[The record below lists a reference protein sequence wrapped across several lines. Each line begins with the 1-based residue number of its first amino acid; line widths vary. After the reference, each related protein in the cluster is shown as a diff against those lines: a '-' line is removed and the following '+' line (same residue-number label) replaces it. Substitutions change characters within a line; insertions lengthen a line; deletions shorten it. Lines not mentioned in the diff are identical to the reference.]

1 MMYSRI
7 ALVAILSSLLM
18 TVAAGQEPGQSGVSQ
33 AIPIAESEISTKD
46 TDTAIKVEVNLVLVP
61 VVVKD
66 SSGNPVSGLKKE
78 DFQVFDNGKPQQV
91 STFSVETAE
100 TRAERVK
107 TTSEAKASETDIS
120 KATTEVAGPSVS
132 KPLELPRRFI
142 ALVFDDS
149 HMKVAEAM
157 AVQAATEK
165 LFASLTPTDRVAI
178 YSTQGDVQQD
188 YTGDAA
194 TLRKTLASIVP
205 HSSRYEGKYECPN
218 ISYHQAELIEY
229 RHDEEAIAVANA
241 DAIINECPVNLEA
254 TVRRILEEG
263 DDWTRAT
270 YDSLNDVVWKLA
282 SMPGQRV
289 LVYVSPGFL
298 VGVPLQNNNADW
310 IEKAVR
316 AGVVV
321 NTIDARGL
329 YTPQGLPEIDSA
341 PQKAPFKHRD
351 ANGNL
356 VDDSKIDY
364 QGIEGT
370 YRMQTQ
376 FDSGAVLQGMAAGT
390 GGTYFHNR
398 NDLDVGMSQALA
410 APTITY
416 ILGFKPQNAEANGKL
431 HNLKVKIADGNKYSI
446 QARNGYYAT
455 KKSAD
460 PEEQAKQEVTET
472 LFSREEITG
481 IPVQMK
487 IEFFKSDETSAQLSV
502 LTRLDTRGVKFRKI
516 DARSCDRVVLATG
529 VFDANGQLVDGKI
542 KEITLKLQDVTL
554 QKMVQTGI
562 TVKTVFKVKPG
573 AYIVRS
579 VVRGAEGE
587 QLTSQNLATEIPR

>member
-1 MMYSRI
+1 MRPSI
-7 ALVAILSSLLM
+7 AFVSILSILFILPAQAEQQGQAGD
-18 TVAAGQEPGQSGVSQ
+18 AATQSS
-33 AIPIAESEISTKD
+33 ESEISTKD
-46 TDTAIKVEVNLVLVP
+46 SEAAIKVEVNLVLVP

-78 DFQVFDNGKPQQV
+78 DFQLMDNGKPQTV
-91 STFSVETAE
+91 SIFSVETAE
-100 TRAERVK
+100 TRTGSAAVATETTPAE
-107 TTSEAKASETDIS
+107 TETE
-120 KATTEVAGPSVS
+120 KVTGGAPAAPVS

-157 AVQAATEK
+157 AVHAATEK
-165 LFASLTPTDRVAI
+165 LFATLTPTDRVAI

-188 YTGDAA
+188 YTGDPA
-194 TLRKTLASIVP
+194 TLRKTLANIVP
-205 HSSRYEGKYECPN
+205 HSSKYEGHYECPN

-229 RHDEEAIAVANA
+229 QHDNEAIQVAQA
-241 DAIINECPVNLEA
+241 DSIVNECPFILEA
-254 TVRRILEEG
+254 TVRRILQEG
-263 DDWTRAT
+263 DSWTRAT
-270 YDSLNDVVWKLA
+270 YDSLNDITRKLA

-298 VGVPLQNNNADW
+298 IGVPLQNDHADW
-310 IEKAVR
+310 IERAVR

-329 YTPQGLPEIDSA
+329 YTPQGMPEIDA
-341 PQKAPFKHRD
+341 LPQKAPYKHRD

-356 VDDSKIDY
+356 VDDPKIDY

-398 NDLDVGMSQALA
+398 NDLDVGLRQALA
-410 APTITY
+410 VPSVTY
-416 ILGFKPQNAEANGKL
+416 ILGFKPQNTEANGKL
-431 HNLKVKIADGNKYSI
+431 HNLKVHVSNGGKYSI

-455 KKSAD
+455 KKSSD

-487 IEFFKSDETSAQLSV
+487 TEFFKSDDASAQLSV
-502 LTRLDTRGVKFRKI
+502 LTKLDTRAVKFRKI
-516 DARSCDRVVLATG
+516 DGRSCDSLVLATA

-542 KEITLKLQDVTL
+542 KEITLKLQDATL
-554 QKMVQTGI
+554 QKMTQTGI

-579 VVRGAEGE
+579 VVRGSEGS

>member
-1 MMYSRI
+1 MTRPSI
-7 ALVAILSSLLM
+7 ALVPILSIVFLFNV
-18 TVAAGQEPGQSGVSQ
+18 VAAQEQTNIPGGTQSS
-33 AIPIAESEISTKD
+33 ESEISTKD
-46 TDTAIKVEVNLVLVP
+46 SDSAIKVEVNLVLVP

-66 SSGNPVSGLKKE
+66 SSGNPVPSLKKE
-78 DFQVFDNGKPQQV
+78 DFQLFDNGKPQTI
-91 STFSVETAE
+91 STLSVETAE
-100 TRAERVK
+100 TRLGTAPV
-107 TTSEAKASETDIS
+107 TSETKPAETSSD
-120 KATTEVAGPSVS
+120 KATNAAPAPVAA
-132 KPLELPRRFI
+132 KPIELPRRFI

-157 AVQAATEK
+157 AVHAATEK

-205 HSSRYEGKYECPN
+205 HSSKYEGHYECPN

-229 RHDEEAIAVANA
+229 QRDQEAIAVAQA
-241 DAIINECPVNLEA
+241 DSIINECPADIEA
-254 TVRRILEEG
+254 TARRILQEG
-263 DDWTRAT
+263 DNWTRAT
-270 YDSLNDVVWKLA
+270 YDYLNDVVRKLA

-298 VGVPLQNNNADW
+298 VGIPLQTSSSDW
-310 IEKAVR
+310 VERAVR
-316 AGVVV
+316 TGVVV

-329 YTPQGLPEIDSA
+329 YTPQGLPEIDA
-341 PQKAPFKHRD
+341 PPQKAPFKHRE
-351 ANGNL
+351 GGKL
-356 VDDSKIDY
+356 VDDPHIDY
-364 QGIEGT
+364 QGIEGQ

-376 FDSGAVLQGMAAGT
+376 FDSGSVLQGMAAGT

-398 NDLDVGMSQALA
+398 NNLDEGLKQALA
-410 APTITY
+410 APSIVY
-416 ILGFKPQNAEANGKL
+416 ILGFKPQNTEANGKL
-431 HNLKVKIADGNKYSI
+431 HNLKVHVANGSNYSI

-460 PEEQAKQEVTET
+460 PQEQAKQEVTET

-487 IEFFKSDETSAQLSV
+487 TEFFKSDDSLARLSV
-502 LTRLDTRGVKFRKI
+502 LTRLDTRAVRFRKI
-516 DARSCDRVVLATG
+516 DGRSCDNVVLATG

-542 KEITLKLQDVTL
+542 KEITLKLQDATL
-554 QKMVQTGI
+554 QKMIQNGI
-562 TVKTVFKVKPG
+562 TIKTVFKVKPG
-573 AYIVRS
+573 AYIIRS
-579 VVRGAEGE
+579 VVRGSEGA
-587 QLTSQNLATEIPR
+587 QLSSQNLTTEIPQ

>member
-1 MMYSRI
+1 M
-7 ALVAILSSLLM
+7 
-18 TVAAGQEPGQSGVSQ
+18 
-33 AIPIAESEISTKD
+33 
-46 TDTAIKVEVNLVLVP
+46 LVP

-100 TRAERVK
+100 TRAERGK

-157 AVQAATEK
+157 AVHAAAEK

-205 HSSRYEGKYECPN
+205 RSSRYEGHYECPN

-229 RHDEEAIAVANA
+229 QNDQEAIAAAQA
-241 DAIINECPVNLEA
+241 DAVINECPADIEA
-254 TVRRILEEG
+254 MVRRILQEG

-270 YDSLNDVVWKLA
+270 YDYLNDIVTKLA
-282 SMPGQRV
+282 FMPGQRV

-298 VGVPLQNNNADW
+298 VGIPLQNDNADW
-310 IEKAVR
+310 IERAVR

-329 YTPQGLPEIDSA
+329 YTPGGLPDIDAA
-341 PQKAPFKHRD
+341 PQKAPFKHRE
-351 ANGNL
+351 GGQL
-356 VDDSKIDY
+356 VEDPHMDY

-376 FDSGAVLQGMAAGT
+376 FDSGSVLQGMAAGT

-516 DARSCDRVVLATG
+516 DGRSCDRVVLATG

>member
-1 MMYSRI
+1 MIPSRI
-7 ALVAILSSLLM
+7 ALLTILFSLLVN
-18 TVAAGQEPGQSGVSQ
+18 VAVAQEQGQAASSQ
-33 AIPIAESEISTKD
+33 ATGAGEISVKD
-46 TDTAIKVEVNLVLVP
+46 SSAAIKVEVNLVLVP

-66 SSGNPVSGLKKE
+66 SSGIPVAGLKKD
-78 DFQVFDNGKPQQV
+78 DFQLFDNGKPQTV
-91 STFSVETAE
+91 SIFSVETAE
-100 TRAERVK
+100 SRTESGKR
-107 TTSEAKASETDIS
+107 TSEAKPSEPDTS

-132 KPLELPRRFI
+132 KPLELPRRFV

-149 HMKVAEAM
+149 HMKVAEAL
-157 AVQAATEK
+157 AVHAAAEK

-205 HSSRYEGKYECPN
+205 HSSKYEGHYECPN

-229 RHDEEAIAVANA
+229 QSDQEAIDVAKTDAVVN
-241 DAIINECPVNLEA
+241 NCPVDIEA
-254 TVRRILEEG
+254 MARRILQQG
-263 DDWTRAT
+263 DNWTRVA
-270 YDSLNDVVWKLA
+270 YDSLSDITRKLA
-282 SMPGQRV
+282 TMPGQRV

-298 VGVPLQNNNADW
+298 IGVALQNDNAAW
-310 IEKAVR
+310 IERAVR
-316 AGVVV
+316 AGIVV

-329 YTPQGLPEIDSA
+329 YTPDGMGDIDA
-341 PQKAPFKHRD
+341 PPQSYADTKAVPGCD
-351 ANGNL
+351 ACL
-356 VDDSKIDY
+356 DY
-364 QGIEGT
+364 QRIESL
-370 YRMQTQ
+370 YRKQTQ
-376 FDSGAVLQGMAAGT
+376 FDSGSVLQGMAAGT

-398 NDLDVGMSQALA
+398 NDLDVGMSRALA
-410 APTITY
+410 APSVTY
-416 ILGFKPQNAEANGKL
+416 VLGFKPQNTEANGKL
-431 HNLKVKIADGNKYSI
+431 HNLKVRVANERNYSI

-472 LFSREEITG
+472 LFSREEIVG

-487 IEFFKSDETSAQLSV
+487 TEFFKSDDTSAQLSV

-516 DARSCDRVVLATG
+516 DGRSCDSVVLATG
-529 VFDANGQLVDGKI
+529 VFDANGQLVDGRI
-542 KEITLKLQDVTL
+542 KEITLKLQDATL
-554 QKMVQTGI
+554 QKMTQTGI

-579 VVRGAEGE
+579 VVRGSEGA
-587 QLTSQNLATEIPR
+587 QLTSQNLTTEIPR

>member
-1 MMYSRI
+1 MPGPWI
-7 ALVAILSSLLM
+7 LALVVVSALFTS
-18 TVAAGQEPGQSGVSQ
+18 VALAQQGQAGTTASTDST
-33 AIPIAESEISTKD
+33 ESEISTKD

-78 DFQVFDNGKPQQV
+78 DFQLFDNGKPQTV
-91 STFSVETAE
+91 STFSVETAKS
-100 TRAERVK
+100 RAEHGVAPA
-107 TTSEAKASETDIS
+107 EAKPAGTETD
-120 KATTEVAGPSVS
+120 KATTEVPGPGVG
-132 KPLELPRRFI
+132 KLLELPRRFI

-157 AVQAATEK
+157 AVHAATEK

-188 YTGDAA
+188 YSGDAV
-194 TLRKTLASIVP
+194 TLRKTLANIVP
-205 HSSRYEGKYECPN
+205 HSSKYGGLYECPN

-229 RHDEEAIAVANA
+229 QHDEEAIAVANA

-270 YDSLNDVVWKLA
+270 YDSLNDVVRKLA

-298 VGVPLQNNNADW
+298 VGIPLQTNNADW
-310 IEKAVR
+310 IERAVR

-329 YTPQGLPEIDSA
+329 YTPQGLPEIDA
-341 PQKAPFKHRD
+341 PPQKAPFKHRVG
-351 ANGNL
+351 GNL
-356 VDDSKIDY
+356 VDDPHIDY
-364 QGIEGT
+364 QGIEGM

-376 FDSGAVLQGMAAGT
+376 FDSGLVLQGMATGT

-472 LFSREEITG
+472 LFSANEFAS
-481 IPVQMK
+481 IPVQLK
-487 IEFFKSDETSAQLSV
+487 TEFFKTEDASAELSV

-516 DARSCDRVVLATG
+516 DGRSCDTVVLATG
-529 VFDANGQLVDGKI
+529 VFDANGQLIDGKI
-542 KEITLKLQDVTL
+542 KEITLKLQDSTL

-562 TVKTVFKVKPG
+562 TVKIVFRVKPG
-573 AYIVRS
+573 AYVVRS

-587 QLTSQNLATEIPR
+587 QLTSQNLAMDIPR

>member
-1 MMYSRI
+1 M
-7 ALVAILSSLLM
+7 
-18 TVAAGQEPGQSGVSQ
+18 
-33 AIPIAESEISTKD
+33 
-46 TDTAIKVEVNLVLVP
+46 LVP

-100 TRAERVK
+100 TRAERGK

-157 AVQAATEK
+157 AVHAAAEK

-205 HSSRYEGKYECPN
+205 HSSRYEGQYECPN

-229 RHDEEAIAVANA
+229 QHDEEAIAVAKA
-241 DAIINECPVNLEA
+241 DAIINECPVDIEA
-254 TVRRILEEG
+254 MVRRILQEG

-270 YDSLNDVVWKLA
+270 YDYLNDIVRKLA
-282 SMPGQRV
+282 FMPGQRV

-298 VGVPLQNNNADW
+298 VGIPLQNNNADW
-310 IEKAVR
+310 IEQAVR

-329 YTPQGLPEIDSA
+329 YTPEGLPDIDSA
-341 PQKAPFKHRD
+341 PQKAPFKHRE
-351 ANGNL
+351 GRE
-356 VDDSKIDY
+356 VSRRSKMDY

-376 FDSGAVLQGMAAGT
+376 FDSGSVLQGMAAGT

-460 PEEQAKQEVTET
+460 PRSKPSKKSPKRC
-472 LFSREEITG
+472 SR
-481 IPVQMK
+481 
-487 IEFFKSDETSAQLSV
+487 
-502 LTRLDTRGVKFRKI
+502 
-516 DARSCDRVVLATG
+516 ARRS
-529 VFDANGQLVDGKI
+529 
-542 KEITLKLQDVTL
+542 
-554 QKMVQTGI
+554 
-562 TVKTVFKVKPG
+562 P
-573 AYIVRS
+573 AYRCK
-579 VVRGAEGE
+579 
-587 QLTSQNLATEIPR
+587 

>member
-1 MMYSRI
+1 MTRSWI
-7 ALVAILSSLLM
+7 GLLAIVSNLLVNAAYGQQQGQAGVPA
-18 TVAAGQEPGQSGVSQ
+18 VAN
-33 AIPIAESEISTKD
+33 ESEISTRD
-46 TDTAIKVEVNLVLVP
+46 SDTAIKVEVNLVLVP

-66 SSGNPVSGLKKE
+66 SSGNAVSGLKKE
-78 DFQVFDNGKPQQV
+78 DFQLFDNGKPQTI

-100 TRAERVK
+100 TRAGSGA
-107 TTSEAKASETDIS
+107 TTTEAKLRKTETEN
-120 KATTEVAGPSVS
+120 ATAGVPEPVVS

-149 HMKVAEAM
+149 HLKVTEAM
-157 AVQAATEK
+157 AVHVATEK
-165 LFASLTPTDRVAI
+165 LFASLVPTDRVAI
-178 YSTQGDVQQD
+178 YSTQGDVQQG

-205 HSSRYEGKYECPN
+205 HPSKYEGQDECPN

-229 RHDEEAIAVANA
+229 QHDEEAIGAANA
-241 DAIINECPVNLEA
+241 DSIINECPFNLEG
-254 TVRRILEEG
+254 TVRRILQQG
-263 DDWTRAT
+263 DEWTRST
-270 YDSLNDVVWKLA
+270 YDSLSDVVRKLA

-298 VGVPLQNNNADW
+298 IGIPLQNESGDW
-310 IEKAVR
+310 IEQAVR

-321 NTIDARGL
+321 NTVDARGL
-329 YTPQGLPEIDSA
+329 YTPQGLPEIDAA

-351 ANGNL
+351 ASGKL
-356 VDDSKIDY
+356 VDDSHIDY
-364 QGIEGT
+364 QGIEGM
-370 YRMQTQ
+370 YRRQTQ
-376 FDSGAVLQGMAAGT
+376 FDSGSVLQGMAAGT

-398 NDLDVGMSQALA
+398 NDLDVGMSRALA
-410 APTITY
+410 VPTVTY
-416 ILGFKPQNAEANGKL
+416 VLGFRPQNTEANGKL
-431 HNLKVKIADGNKYSI
+431 HNLKLRVANGSNYSI

-472 LFSREEITG
+472 LFSREELTG

-487 IEFFKSDETSAQLSV
+487 TEFFKSDDTSVQLSV
-502 LTRLDTRGVKFRKI
+502 LTRLDARGVKFRKI
-516 DARSCDRVVLATG
+516 DGRSCDYVVLATG

-542 KEITLKLQDVTL
+542 KEITLKLQDATL

-573 AYIVRS
+573 PYVVRS
-579 VVRGAEGE
+579 VVRGAEGG
-587 QLTSQNLATEIPR
+587 QLTSQNLATEIPK

>member
-1 MMYSRI
+1 MPRPWILAVTVVS
-7 ALVAILSSLLM
+7 ALFTSVAL
-18 TVAAGQEPGQSGVSQ
+18 GQQGQVGTTASNGST
-33 AIPIAESEISTKD
+33 ESEISTKD
-46 TDTAIKVEVNLVLVP
+46 SNAAIKVEVNLVLVP

-66 SSGNPVSGLKKE
+66 SSGNPISGLKKE
-78 DFQVFDNGKPQQV
+78 DFQLFDNGKPQSI
-91 STFSVETAE
+91 STFTVETAE
-100 TRAERVK
+100 SRTESGK
-107 TTSEAKASETDIS
+107 TTSEAKPSEPDTS
-120 KATTEVAGPSVS
+120 KATTEVARPSVS
-132 KPLELPRRFI
+132 KPFELPRRFV

-157 AVQAATEK
+157 AVHAAAEK
-165 LFASLTPTDRVAI
+165 LFASLAPTDRVAI

-194 TLRKTLASIVP
+194 TLRKTLANIV

-218 ISYHQAELIEY
+218 ITYHQEELIEY
-229 RHDEEAIAVANA
+229 QNDQEAIAVAKA
-241 DAIINECPVNLEA
+241 DSIINECPADIEA
-254 TVRRILEEG
+254 TVRRILQEG
-263 DDWTRAT
+263 DNWTRAT
-270 YDSLNDVVWKLA
+270 YDYLNDVVRKLA

-289 LVYVSPGFL
+289 LVYVSPGFV
-298 VGVPLQNNNADW
+298 VGVPLQNDNADW
-310 IEKAVR
+310 IDRAVR

-376 FDSGAVLQGMAAGT
+376 FDSGSVLQGMAAGT

-398 NDLDVGMSQALA
+398 NDLDVGMRQALA

-431 HNLKVKIADGNKYSI
+431 HNLKVKIADGGKYSI

-472 LFSREEITG
+472 LFSREEISG
-481 IPVQMK
+481 IPMQLK
-487 IEFFKSDETSAQLSV
+487 TEFFKTDDASAELRV

-516 DARSCDRVVLATG
+516 DGRSCDNVVLATG
-529 VFDANGQLVDGKI
+529 VFDINGQLVDGKI
-542 KEITLKLQDVTL
+542 KEITLKLQDSTVE
-554 QKMVQTGI
+554 KMNRTGI

-573 AYIVRS
+573 MYVIRG
-579 VVRGAEGE
+579 VVRGSEGQ
-587 QLTSQNLATEIPR
+587 QLTSQNLTTEIPR

>member
-1 MMYSRI
+1 MMHSRI

-78 DFQVFDNGKPQQV
+78 DFQLFDNGKPQQV

-100 TRAERVK
+100 TRAERGK

-157 AVQAATEK
+157 AVHAAAEK

-205 HSSRYEGKYECPN
+205 HSSRYEGHYECPN

-229 RHDEEAIAVANA
+229 QNDQEALAAAQA
-241 DAIINECPVNLEA
+241 DALVNNCPVNLEA
-254 TVRRILEEG
+254 FVRRILQQG
-263 DDWTRAT
+263 DNWTRAT
-270 YDSLNDVVWKLA
+270 YDSLNDIVSKLA

-298 VGVPLQNNNADW
+298 VGVQLQNDHADW
-310 IEKAVR
+310 IERAVR

-329 YTPQGLPEIDSA
+329 YTPDGMGGHRRAPHSHTRIWRQQASA
-341 PQKAPFKHRD
+341 GVVTHVLTTRESRQRIA
-351 ANGNL
+351 
-356 VDDSKIDY
+356 
-364 QGIEGT
+364 
-370 YRMQTQ
+370 MQTQ
-376 FDSGAVLQGMAAGT
+376 FDSGVVLQGMAAGT

-516 DARSCDRVVLATG
+516 DGRSCDRVVLATG

-579 VVRGAEGE
+579 VVRGSEGE

>member
-1 MMYSRI
+1 MRPSI
-7 ALVAILSSLLM
+7 VFVFLF
-18 TVAAGQEPGQSGVSQ
+18 
-33 AIPIAESEISTKD
+33 AIPFLLSARAQQQIQAGTPAPNQSNQSEISTKD
-46 TDTAIKVEVNLVLVP
+46 SDAAIKVEVNLVLVP

-66 SSGNPVSGLKKE
+66 SNGNPVSGLKKE
-78 DFQVFDNGKPQQV
+78 DFRLLDNGEPQTV

-100 TRAERVK
+100 SRVANS
-107 TTSEAKASETDIS
+107 TTTVEAKPTQT
-120 KATTEVAGPSVS
+120 KAGKAPTEVTAAAVTT
-132 KPLELPRRFI
+132 PLELPRRFI
-142 ALVFDDS
+142 AIVFDDS
-149 HMKVAEAM
+149 HMRVAEAM
-157 AVQAATEK
+157 AVHAATEK
-165 LFASLTPTDRVAI
+165 LFATLTPTDRVAI

-188 YTGDAA
+188 YTADAA
-194 TLRKTLASIVP
+194 TLRKTLRNIVP
-205 HSSRYEGKYECPN
+205 HSSKYEGHYECPN

-229 RHDEEAIAVANA
+229 QSDQEAVLVAKT
-241 DAIINECPVNLEA
+241 DAIVNNCPTDIEEMA
-254 TVRRILEEG
+254 RRILQQG
-263 DDWTRAT
+263 DNWTRDT
-270 YDSLNDVVWKLA
+270 YDALGDIVRKLA

-298 VGVPLQNNNADW
+298 IGMQLQNDNADW
-310 IEKAVR
+310 IERAVR

-329 YTPQGLPEIDSA
+329 YTPEGLGDIDA
-341 PQKAPFKHRD
+341 PPQAYADLNTPGCD
-351 ANGNL
+351 ACL
-356 VDDSKIDY
+356 DY
-364 QGIEGT
+364 QRTESK
-370 YRMQTQ
+370 YRLQTQ
-376 FDSGAVLQGMAAGT
+376 FDSGIVLQGMAAGT

-398 NDLDVGMSQALA
+398 NDLDVGMRQALA
-410 APTITY
+410 VPSVTY

-431 HNLKVKIADGNKYSI
+431 HNLKVQVASGSKYSI

-455 KKSAD
+455 KKSSD

-487 IEFFKSDETSAQLSV
+487 TEFFKADDASAQLSV
-502 LTRLDTRGVKFRKI
+502 LTRLDTRGVKFRKV
-516 DARSCDRVVLATG
+516 DGRSCDSVVLATG

-542 KEITLKLQDVTL
+542 KEITLKLQDSTL
-554 QKMVQTGI
+554 EKMTQTGI

-579 VVRGAEGE
+579 VVRGSEGA

>member
-1 MMYSRI
+1 MMRPSI
-7 ALVAILSSLLM
+7 GLLAVFSIFLM
-18 TVAAGQEPGQSGVSQ
+18 VAAEAQQQGQGGVAAASDSS
-33 AIPIAESEISTKD
+33 ESEISTKD
-46 TDTAIKVEVNLVLVP
+46 IDAQIKVQVNLVLVP

-66 SSGNPVSGLKKE
+66 SSGNPVAGLKKE
-78 DFQVFDNGKPQQV
+78 DFQLLDNGKPQVV

-100 TRAERVK
+100 TRA
-107 TTSEAKASETDIS
+107 TSGAATAEAKPADTG
-120 KATTEVAGPSVS
+120 TENAAAPAPAGV
-132 KPLELPRRFI
+132 KPLELPRRFV
-142 ALVFDDS
+142 ALVFDDL
-149 HMKVAEAM
+149 HMRVAEAM
-157 AVQAATEK
+157 AVHAAAEK

-194 TLRKTLASIVP
+194 VLRKTLAGIVP
-205 HSSRYEGKYECPN
+205 HSSKEEGHYECPN
-218 ISYHQAELIEY
+218 ISYHQAERIEY
-229 RHDEEAIAVANA
+229 QHDQEAIAAANA
-241 DAIINECPVNLEA
+241 DAVMNGCPTNLDVTA
-254 TVRRILEEG
+254 QRILQEG
-263 DDWTRAT
+263 DQQTDTT
-270 YDSLNDVVWKLA
+270 YQNLGNIVRKLETT
-282 SMPGQRV
+282 PGQRV

-298 VGVPLQNNNADW
+298 VGQAVFGSSWDW
-310 IEKAVR
+310 VEKAVR

-329 YTPQGLPEIDSA
+329 YTPEGLGDIDA
-341 PQKAPFKHRD
+341 PPQVAAD
-351 ANGNL
+351 LG
-356 VDDSKIDY
+356 VSVDY
-364 QGIEGT
+364 QRIEGM

-376 FDSGAVLQGMAAGT
+376 FEQGQVLASLAANT

-398 NDLDVGMSQALA
+398 NDLDVGLRQAMA
-410 APTITY
+410 APSVAY

-431 HNLKVKIADGNKYSI
+431 HNLKVRIASGRDYSI

-472 LFSREEITG
+472 LFAREEITS
-481 IPVQMK
+481 IPMQMK
-487 IEFFKSDETSAQLSV
+487 TAFFKSDDTSAQLSV

-516 DARSCDRVVLATG
+516 DGRSCDNVVLATG

-542 KEITLKLQDVTL
+542 KEITLKLQDSTL

-573 AYIVRS
+573 TYIVRS
-579 VVRGAEGE
+579 VVRGSEGE
-587 QLTSQNLATEIPR
+587 QLTSENLTTEIPW

>member
-1 MMYSRI
+1 MPRPW
-7 ALVAILSSLLM
+7 LVATTVVSSFFM
-18 TVAAGQEPGQSGVSQ
+18 SVALGQQQEKAGAPPSG
-33 AIPIAESEISTKD
+33 AGNESEISTKD
-46 TDTAIKVEVNLVLVP
+46 SDAAIKVEVNLVLVP

-66 SSGNPVSGLKKE
+66 SSGNPVPGLKKE
-78 DFQVFDNGKPQQV
+78 DFQLFDNGKPQTV

-100 TRAERVK
+100 TRAGSGV
-107 TTSEAKASETDIS
+107 
-120 KATTEVAGPSVS
+120 ATTEAKPAETENGNPATEVSGEGVS

-157 AVQAATEK
+157 AVHAATEK

-178 YSTQGDVQQD
+178 YSTDGDVQQD
-188 YTGDAA
+188 FSGDAS
-194 TLRKTLASIVP
+194 TLRKTLTGIVP
-205 HSSRYEGKYECPN
+205 HSSKYEGRYECPN

-229 RHDEEAIAVANA
+229 QHDEEAIQVAQA
-241 DAIINECPVNLEA
+241 DAIVNECPFNLEG
-254 TVRRILEEG
+254 TVLRILQEG
-263 DDWTRAT
+263 DDHTRDT
-270 YDSLNDVVWKLA
+270 YRYLGDIVRRLA
-282 SMPGQRV
+282 SMPGQRL

-298 VGVPLQNNNADW
+298 IGVPIQTDSADW
-310 IEKAVR
+310 IERAVR
-316 AGVVV
+316 TGIVV
-321 NTIDARGL
+321 NTIDSRGL
-329 YTPQGLPEIDSA
+329 YTPQELPEIDA
-341 PQKAPFKHRD
+341 PPQKAPYKHRD

-356 VDDSKIDY
+356 VDDPKIDY

-376 FDSGAVLQGMAAGT
+376 FDSGAVLQGMAAST
-390 GGTYFHNR
+390 GGMYFHNR
-398 NDLDVGMSQALA
+398 NDLDVGLRQALA
-410 APTITY
+410 VPSVTY
-416 ILGFKPQNAEANGKL
+416 ILGFKPQNTEANGKL
-431 HNLKVKIADGNKYSI
+431 HNLKVQVASGSKYSI

-455 KKSAD
+455 KKSVD

-481 IPVQMK
+481 IPVQVK
-487 IEFFKSDETSAQLSV
+487 TEFFKADETSAQLSV

-516 DARSCDRVVLATG
+516 DGRSCDSVVLATG

-542 KEITLKLQDVTL
+542 KEITLKLQDSTL
-554 QKMVQTGI
+554 QKMIQNGI

-579 VVRGAEGE
+579 VVRGSEGG
-587 QLTSQNLATEIPR
+587 QLSSQNLATEIPR